1 MELTLQLIREDLC
14 ISTDSRDKYLMSQIR
29 AAVSDMRM
37 RGVII
42 DLSDE
47 VHRNYIVD
55 RVCWKFRNR
64 ANPAAVLP
72 DFIRAQ
78 EANIKLRARVEKE

>member
-1 MELTLQLIREDLC
+1 MELTLQLIRQDLC
-14 ISTDSRDKYLMSQIR
+14 ISTDSRDKYLMSQIS
-29 AAVSDMRM
+29 AAVSDMKM
-37 RGVII
+37 RGVMI
-42 DLSDE
+42 DLNDE

-72 DFIRAQ
+72 DYIKAQ
-78 EANIKLRARVEKE
+78 EANIKLKARVEG